1 MAKKKKGKA
10 SGEPERKPETEPETK
25 PAAEPETKPEAEPEA
40 KPVAEPEAKS
50 EAEPETKPEVEPEAK
65 PEAEPEAKPEAEPET
80 KPEPEPE
87 MKPVAAPETKP
98 VAAPETKP
106 EAEPEKPGRRRCW
119 PRFLLFWAALLV
131 IAGLIGCFL
140 FYQYLGIY
148 EVPRPEILMDELMTL
163 MSADDWLEKAGKEL
177 DFELTEFEDAHALYA
192 VYRSSLTTDQE
203 LTYRSEKGETDGE
216 HAVFIVRCG
225 PSNLCRVELVS
236 DGRRL
241 PFGRHGW
248 SLGRISSGDIIRN
261 LRSTTAE
268 ITALAGQ
275 EITLNDRPVDE
286 SFLADEAVPIENLS
300 DIESRMDTVPVL
312 RRYKV
317 GPLYGEIHV
326 SVDGKE
332 LLPEQKGRTL
342 RYLSVTEGTGSLTIR
357 APEDLRVTVGGAELN
372 RKDASERSLA
382 LLEGLE
388 DYTGDAAYLTNTYRF
403 TGLYT
408 EPEVLAYDAKG
419 RELRPIMTAGN
430 CYNFFHPS
438 DEAADE
444 ADEAELAHLWE
455 LAEGFFGDYVNYTT
469 KPFDGNLYYKLLN
482 CTLSGSQL
490 KAYIAQSNA
499 TMKWAAHS
507 TTEQTLHYDNLH
519 RIGDACYTCTVEFEL
534 DKTSS
539 TWVEEVSSTEEN
551 AEQLVFAR
559 VGKYWF
565 AAAMSM
571 IGD

>member
-10 SGEPERKPETEPETK
+10 SDEPERRPETEPET
-25 PAAEPETKPEAEPEA
+25 
-40 KPVAEPEAKS
+40 
-50 EAEPETKPEVEPEAK
+50 K

-80 KPEPEPE
+80 KPEAEPE
-87 MKPVAAPETKP
+87 AKPETESETKP
-98 VAAPETKP
+98 EAVTEAKPEAVTDTKPETRP
-106 EAEPEKPGRRRCW
+106 GAASEAEPEKPGRRRRW

-148 EVPRPEILMDELMTL
+148 EVTRPEILMDELMAL
-163 MSADDWLEKAGKEL
+163 MSADDWLEKAGNEL
-177 DFELTEFEDAHALYA
+177 DFELTEYEDAQALYA
-192 VYRSSLTTDQE
+192 VYRDSLTTDQE

-216 HAVFIVRCG
+216 HAVFVVRCG

-248 SLGRISSGDIIRN
+248 SLGRISSGDILRN
-261 LRSTTAE
+261 LRSTTVE

-275 EITLNDRPVDE
+275 ELTLNDRPVDAGC
-286 SFLADEAVPIENLS
+286 LVDDAVAIENLS

-312 RRYKV
+312 QRYRI

-326 SVDGKE
+326 SADGRE
-332 LLPEQKGRTL
+332 LPPEQKGRTL
-342 RYLSVTEGTGSLTIR
+342 RYLSVTEGTGSLIIR
-357 APEDLRVTVGGAELN
+357 APEDLRVTVGGAELK

-403 TGLYT
+403 TGLYS
-408 EPEVLAYDAKG
+408 EPEVLAYDADG
-419 RELRPIMTAGN
+419 NVLRPIMTGEN

-438 DEAADE
+438 DKAADE
-444 ADEAELAHLWE
+444 ADEAELEHLWD
-455 LAEGFFGDYVNYTT
+455 LAKSYFGDYVNYTT

-482 CTLSGSQL
+482 CTLSGSRL

-499 TMKWAAHS
+499 TMKWAARS

-539 TWVEEVSSTEEN
+539 TWVEEVSSTEAN

-559 VGKYWF
+559 IGKYWY

>member
-10 SGEPERKPETEPETK
+10 SDEPERRPETEPET
-25 PAAEPETKPEAEPEA
+25 
-40 KPVAEPEAKS
+40 
-50 EAEPETKPEVEPEAK
+50 K

-80 KPEPEPE
+80 KPEAEPE
-87 MKPVAAPETKP
+87 AKPETESETKPEAVTEAKPEAVTDTKPETKP
-98 VAAPETKP
+98 GAAS
-106 EAEPEKPGRRRCW
+106 EAEPEKPGRRRRW

-148 EVPRPEILMDELMTL
+148 EVTRPEILMDELM
-163 MSADDWLEKAGKEL
+163 
-177 DFELTEFEDAHALYA
+177 AL
-192 VYRSSLTTDQE
+192 V
-203 LTYRSEKGETDGE
+203 
-216 HAVFIVRCG
+216 VRCG

-248 SLGRISSGDIIRN
+248 SLGRISSGDILRN
-261 LRSTTAE
+261 LRSTTVE

-275 EITLNDRPVDE
+275 ELTLNDRPVDAGC
-286 SFLADEAVPIENLS
+286 LVDDAVAIENLS

-312 RRYKV
+312 QRYRI

-326 SVDGKE
+326 SADGRE
-332 LLPEQKGRTL
+332 LPPEQKGRTL
-342 RYLSVTEGTGSLTIR
+342 RYLSVTEGTGSLIIR
-357 APEDLRVTVGGAELN
+357 APEDLRVTVGGAELK

-403 TGLYT
+403 TGLYS
-408 EPEVLAYDAKG
+408 EPEVLAYDADG
-419 RELRPIMTAGN
+419 NVLRPIMTGEH

-444 ADEAELAHLWE
+444 ADEAELEHLWD
-455 LAEGFFGDYVNYTT
+455 LAKSYFGDYVNYTT

-482 CTLSGSQL
+482 CTLSGSRL

-499 TMKWAAHS
+499 TMKWAARS

-539 TWVEEVSSTEEN
+539 TWVEEVSSTEAN

-559 VGKYWF
+559 IGKYWY